1 MSLAVDPSSA
11 PLNSADTG
19 SPKMIIMLHISF
31 LNFSNASISF
41 LFVFSNI
48 LCLPGTG
55 GGSMV
60 EQELCLYVWTM
71 ASDHGRV
78 WSSMWRMAI
87 SHMTGRLTVCTA
99 LVPSVIPLF
108 LTFDSSFPPTKSDR
122 APKPPRYIVQ
132 RESRRGRSVLRSAVS
147 GGKSCPRNKH

>member
-1 MSLAVDPSSA
+1 
-11 PLNSADTG
+11 
-19 SPKMIIMLHISF
+19 
-31 LNFSNASISF
+31 
-41 LFVFSNI
+41 
-48 LCLPGTG
+48 
-55 GGSMV
+55 MV

-78 WSSMWRMAI
+78 WS
-87 SHMTGRLTVCTA
+87 T

-132 RESRRGRSVLRSAVS
+132 RESRRGRSVLRSADLS
-147 GGKSCPRNKH
+147 